1 MLTRRAWLG
10 KAAGVAVA
18 VLAGR
23 SSLAAQHVAPKV
35 LVYKSPTCGCCSNW
49 VDHMAEAGFET
60 TVRDVTDLST
70 LKRELGVPATLA
82 SCHTALVDG
91 YLLEGH
97 VPADVALKF
106 LTEKPQAAGLAVPGM
121 PMGSPGM
128 EGPTSEPYDI
138 LLFRRDGTSQVY
150 ATRSGERSE

>member
-1 MLTRRAWLG
+1 
-10 KAAGVAVA
+10 
-18 VLAGR
+18 
-23 SSLAAQHVAPKV
+23 
-35 LVYKSPTCGCCSNW
+35 
-49 VDHMAEAGFET
+49 
-60 TVRDVTDLST
+60 
-70 LKRELGVPATLA
+70 LGVPAALA

-138 LLFRRDGTSQVY
+138 LLFRRDGSSQVY